1 MGEKQKLSRSRSRK
15 FSRDVLLHLS
25 RQYQQSTTPTNKT
38 NPRRPIKRA
47 RVSKKKLNRTRTYFN
62 LKIETESCDEIAVFC
77 QTGIETNQFN
87 VVVVVVVA
95 VVLLL

>member
-1 MGEKQKLSRSRSRK
+1 MWR
-15 FSRDVLLHLS
+15 
-25 RQYQQSTTPTNKT
+25 N
-38 NPRRPIKRA
+38 
-47 RVSKKKLNRTRTYFN
+47 N
-62 LKIETESCDEIAVFC
+62 LTVFC